1 MAALRIL
8 WTLFVVVLVVVAF
21 GVMMAVCVAPTALL
35 RHIH

>member
-8 WTLFVVVLVVVAF
+8 WTLFVVVLVVAAF
-21 GVMMAVCVAPTALL
+21 GVMLAAVVAPTALL